1 MRRYGPLIVADGA
14 LVVGDPGRGHL
25 RLTEEAVVH
34 RHGAGAGVVFA
45 WEHIS
50 SVQLDVPTTGFRYPG
65 LASTI
70 GLGILAAAAQ
80 EDVGIGPDDGSVELV
95 VRGEAQRLDLGRHHV
110 GGYWRP
116 TVVGAQLL
124 LDQLIGHPEQRP
136 LLARPDVL
144 VELAAKLARREA
156 G

>member
-1 MRRYGPLIVADGA
+1 MRRYGPLIVAEGA

-25 RLTEEAVVH
+25 RLTEDVVVH
-34 RHGAGAGVVFA
+34 RHGAGASRVFA
-45 WEHIS
+45 WEHLS
-50 SVQLDVPTTGFRYPG
+50 SVRLDVPTTGFRYPG

-80 EDVGIGPDDGSVELV
+80 EDVGIGPDDGSVELI

-124 LDQLIGHPEQRP
+124 LDQLIGHPEQRL
-136 LLARPDVL
+136 LLARPEVL
-144 VELAAKLARREA
+144 VDLAAKLARREA

>member
-1 MRRYGPLIVADGA
+1 MKRYGPLIVADGV

-25 RLTEEAVVH
+25 RLREDAVVH

-45 WEHIS
+45 WEHLS
-50 SVQLDVPTTGFRYPG
+50 SVRLDVPTTGFRYPG

-70 GLGILAAAAQ
+70 GLGLLAAAAQ
-80 EDVGIGPDDGSVELV
+80 EDVGIGPDDGSVEIIV
-95 VRGEAQRLDLGRHHV
+95 NGESQRLDLGRHHV

-116 TVVGAQLL
+116 TVVGAQRL
-124 LDQLIGHPEQRP
+124 LDQLIAHPEQRR
-136 LLARPDVL
+136 LLARPEVL
-144 VELAAKLARREA
+144 VDLAAKLARHRA

>member
-1 MRRYGPLIVADGA
+1 MKRYGPLIVADGV

-25 RLTEEAVVH
+25 RLTTDAVVH

-45 WEHIS
+45 WEHLS
-50 SVQLDVPTTGFRYPG
+50 SVRLEVPTTGFRYPG

-80 EDVGIGPDDGSVELV
+80 EDVGIGPDDGSVVLT
-95 VRGEAQRLDLGRHHV
+95 VRGEVQRLDLGRHHV

-116 TVVGAQLL
+116 TVVGAQTL
-124 LDQLIGHPEQRP
+124 LDQLIGHPEQRE
-136 LLARPDVL
+136 LLARPEAL
-144 VELAAKLARREA
+144 VDLAAKLARHGA

>member
-1 MRRYGPLIVADGA
+1 MRRYGPLIVADGV

-25 RLTEEAVVH
+25 RLLTDMVVH
-34 RHGAGAGVVFA
+34 RHGVGAGVVFT
-45 WEHIS
+45 WEQLTSIR
-50 SVQLDVPTTGFRYPG
+50 LDVPTTRFRYPG

-80 EDVGIGPDDGSVELV
+80 EDIGIGPDDGVVELGV
-95 VRGEAQRLDLGRHHV
+95 GGEPQRFDLGRHHV

-116 TVVGAQLL
+116 TVVGAQRL
-124 LDQLIGHPEQRP
+124 LDQLLGHPGQRA
-136 LLARPDVL
+136 LLARPEAL
-144 VELAAKLARREA
+144 VDLAAKLARHGA

>member
-1 MRRYGPLIVADGA
+1 MRRYGPLIVAEGA

-25 RLTEEAVVH
+25 RLTEDVVAH
-34 RHGAGAGVVFA
+34 RHGAGAGRVFA
-45 WEHIS
+45 WEHLS
-50 SVQLDVPTTGFRYPG
+50 SVRFDVPTTGFRYPG

-80 EDVGIGPDDGSVELV
+80 EDVGIGPDDGSVELI

-124 LDQLIGHPEQRP
+124 LDQLIGHPEQR
-136 LLARPDVL
+136 LLLGRPEVL
-144 VELAAKLARREA
+144 VDLAAKLARREA